1 MCEFCGNAACTLTK
15 QQVVERGAILE
26 SNAYGIM
33 RLATEESPQTY
44 SFKGVPAFYSLSAL
58 IPDEDEESPHAYLR
72 FVFDEDEGAGECW
85 EEREVENPLAWQTE
99 QEFIERFE
107 SAGNKCS
114 EKELEAQYEQ

>member
-1 MCEFCGNAACTLTK
+1 
-15 QQVVERGAILE
+15 
-26 SNAYGIM
+26 M

-107 SAGNKCS
+107 RAAHDSP
-114 EKELEAQYEQ
+114 

>member
-1 MCEFCGNAACTLTK
+1 MCVFCGNAACTLTK

-44 SFKGVPAFYSLSAL
+44 SFKDVPAFYSLSAL
-58 IPDEDEESPHAYLR
+58 IPDEDEG
-72 FVFDEDEGAGECW
+72 VGECW
-85 EEREVENPLAWQTE
+85 EEREVESPLAWQTE

-107 SAGNKCS
+107 RGGA
-114 EKELEAQYEQ
+114 

>member
-15 QQVVERGAILE
+15 QQVIERGAILE

-33 RLATEESPQTY
+33 RLAIEESPQTY

-58 IPDEDEESPHAYLR
+58 IPDEDE
-72 FVFDEDEGAGECW
+72 GAGECW

-99 QEFIERFE
+99 REFIERFE
-107 SAGNKCS
+107 RAVHDS
-114 EKELEAQYEQ
+114 Q